1 MLIIL
6 KLPKALWA
14 TQNALVGLIWA
25 TCLRLGD
32 KVRYTGKRS
41 WKNFVSSINKYYFR
55 VNMKSLLQ
63 SMVLEKSRKFE
74 LSSLRCAEAKICVS
88 QLWHLLFE
96 QESVSHHFYS

>member
-25 TCLRLGD
+25 TCLRPGD

-41 WKNFVSSINKYYFR
+41 WKNFVSSINKY
-55 VNMKSLLQ
+55 
-63 SMVLEKSRKFE
+63 
-74 LSSLRCAEAKICVS
+74 
-88 QLWHLLFE
+88 
-96 QESVSHHFYS
+96 